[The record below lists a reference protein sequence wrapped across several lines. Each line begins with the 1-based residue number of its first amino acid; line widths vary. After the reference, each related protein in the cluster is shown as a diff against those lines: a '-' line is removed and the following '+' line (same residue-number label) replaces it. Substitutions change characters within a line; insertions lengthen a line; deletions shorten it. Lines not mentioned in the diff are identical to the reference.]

1 MCRAV
6 EVTHAP
12 GVNFENTLLKFENTK
27 SPHKERSE
35 DLFFKQWAAA
45 FAYKKKTKA
54 KTKTNKELIWL
65 SSELESTASVASADL
80 CKFLIFKIVFF
91 KWKCSSMH
99 LWQFCFMVASI
110 YVSEDSN
117 ALHTHLLIRKSSY
130 M

>member
-1 MCRAV
+1 MMCRAV

-45 FAYKKKTKA
+45 FAYKTKTKA
-54 KTKTNKELIWL
+54 KRNKELIWL

-80 CKFLIFKIVFF
+80 CKFLIFQIVFLNGNVLTCIF
-91 KWKCSSMH
+91 GILFYDCQH
-99 LWQFCFMVASI
+99 L
-110 YVSEDSN
+110 
-117 ALHTHLLIRKSSY
+117 
-130 M
+130 